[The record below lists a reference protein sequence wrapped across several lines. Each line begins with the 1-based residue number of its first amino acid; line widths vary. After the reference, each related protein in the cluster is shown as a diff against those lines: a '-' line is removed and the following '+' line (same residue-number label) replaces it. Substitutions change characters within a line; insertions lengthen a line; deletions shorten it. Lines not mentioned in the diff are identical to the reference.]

1 MIGNFAHLGVLIALF
16 QIDGTAPDLQMVTPA
31 FGPVAGGTM
40 VMLDGANFQSGAT
53 VTFDGI
59 SATMVSF
66 VSSMRLTARTPAHP
80 AFGPVD
86 VTVTNPDTQS
96 STLGGGYTY
105 RLPTPTL
112 TGVTPSTG
120 TASGSRVITL
130 SGTNFAAGA
139 TVAFGGTAAMGVTVL
154 SGTSIR
160 ATTPA
165 GSPGPV
171 NVTVTNPDSQVAT
184 RTNGYTYTLLTI
196 DAIIPTVGSIHGGA
210 PFTLTGS
217 AIQQGCRVYFDTTVG
232 LDINVVDSTTITGI
246 VPPHNAG
253 SVNLALKPPDP
264 GTISDVIV
272 GGFTYHT
279 PPSLTSLD
287 RSSGPEAGGT
297 EVTLTGSDFASGA
310 TVSFG
315 QLAATSVTFV
325 SSTQLIAVTPSH
337 DAGTVNVA
345 VTNPDLLSGTLV
357 GAFTFGAAPRVD
369 RVNPST
375 GPIEGGTLVA
385 VSGANFQP
393 GALVQFG
400 EASSSAA
407 SVIDESNLI
416 ATSPAHVAGVVD
428 LAVTNPDGQSATLAA
443 AFNYGNVPPVLR
455 TLSPSSGP
463 LSGGTQVTLSGDN
476 FSPGATVSF
485 GGANATNV
493 TVSSATI
500 SATTPLHPAGMVD
513 VVVTN
518 SDGQSA
524 TMPASYAYRSDAVP
538 PTDQYIDPTTIGP
551 KGCGT
556 AGALPSAL
564 GWSAALLWLM
574 RRSRRAQR
582 GTDSGQGPT

>member
-1 MIGNFAHLGVLIALF
+1 MIGNFAHIGVLIALF
-16 QIDGTAPDLQMVTPA
+16 QLDGIAPDLQMVTPPV
-31 FGPVAGGTM
+31 GPVAGGTM
-40 VMLDGANFQSGAT
+40 VTLDGANFQSGAT

-59 SATMVSF
+59 PATMVSF

-80 AFGPVD
+80 VFGPVD
-86 VTVTNPDTQS
+86 VAVTNPDTQS
-96 STLGGGYTY
+96 STLAGGYTY

-112 TGVTPSTG
+112 TGVTPNTG
-120 TASGSRVITL
+120 TASGSRVVML

-139 TVAFGGTAAMGVTVL
+139 TVAFGGVAATEVTVL

-160 ATTPA
+160 ATTPG

-184 RTNGYTYTLLTI
+184 RANGYTYTLLTI
-196 DAIIPTVGSIHGGA
+196 DAITPTVGSIHGGA

-217 AIQQGCRVYFDTTVG
+217 AIDQGCKVYFDTTVG
-232 LDINVVDSTTITGI
+232 VDIIVVDSTTITGI
-246 VPPHNAG
+246 IPPHNAG
-253 SVNLALKPPDP
+253 SVNLVLKPPDP

-272 GGFTYHT
+272 GGFRYDT

-297 EVTLTGSDFASGA
+297 QVTLAGSDFAAGA

-315 QLAATSVTFV
+315 GLAAISVTFV
-325 SSTQLIAVTPSH
+325 SSTQLIAVTPNH
-337 DAGTVNVA
+337 DAGTVNVV
-345 VTNPDLLSGTLV
+345 VTNPDGLSGTLV

-393 GALVQFG
+393 GAVAQFG
-400 EASSSAA
+400 GTTSSAT
-407 SVIDESNLI
+407 SVIDDSNLMAI
-416 ATSPAHVAGVVD
+416 SPAHVAGVVD
-428 LAVTNPDGQSATLAA
+428 VAVTNPDGQSATLLA
-443 AFNYGNVPPVLR
+443 AFNYGSVPPVLR

-476 FSPGATVSF
+476 FSPGAAVSF

-493 TVSSATI
+493 NVSTATI
-500 SATTPLHPAGMVD
+500 TATTPSHAAGMVD

-524 TMPASYAYRSDAVP
+524 TMPASFAYRSDAAP
-538 PTDQYIDPTTIGP
+538 PMDQYIDPTTVGP

-556 AGALPSAL
+556 AGALPSIL
-564 GWSAALLWLM
+564 GLSAALLWLT